1 MLIWKTGEW
10 RELRGLP
17 PADRGFL
24 LGDGLFE
31 TLACVEGRVRRL
43 DLHLARLTRSCRAF
57 GLSLEAFDLGAA
69 LPLLTQSAGTDRLA
83 LRLSMSVGEGA
94 RGLLRPD
101 PVTPVILLDASPLTP
116 APERVS
122 LGLVDIRREASSMT
136 TQHKT
141 LSYVDNVMARQ
152 AARAQGF
159 DMGLMLDAR
168 GRVSCADCASLIWS
182 AGGQL
187 KTPSLACA
195 ALPGT
200 SRAHLLDTFEI
211 EEVTADLSELERAD
225 AVFITN
231 ALMGVVPVERVG
243 AVSIGG
249 DEALHRRLQQALA

>member
-10 RELRGLP
+10 SEVGGLP

-31 TLACVEGRVRRL
+31 TMACVEGSVRRL
-43 DLHLARLTRSCRAF
+43 DRHLARLARSCQAI
-57 GLSLEAFDLGAA
+57 GLSLEAFDLGPA
-69 LPLLTQSAGTDRLA
+69 LPLLTQSTGSDRMA
-83 LRLSMSVGEGA
+83 LRLSLTVGEGA
-94 RGLLRPD
+94 RGLRRPD
-101 PVTPVILLDASPLTP
+101 PVAPVILLDASPLKP
-116 APERVS
+116 APERIS

-136 TQHKT
+136 AQHKT
-141 LSYVDNVMARQ
+141 LSYVDNVMARA

-168 GRVSCADCASLIWS
+168 GRVSCADCASLVWS
-182 AGGQL
+182 VGARL

-200 SRAHLLDTFEI
+200 SRAHLRDVFEI

-225 AVFITN
+225 AVYITN
-231 ALMGVVPVERVG
+231 ALVGVVPVERVG
-243 AVSIGG
+243 AVSIGE
-249 DEALHRRLQQALA
+249 DAALQLRLQQALA